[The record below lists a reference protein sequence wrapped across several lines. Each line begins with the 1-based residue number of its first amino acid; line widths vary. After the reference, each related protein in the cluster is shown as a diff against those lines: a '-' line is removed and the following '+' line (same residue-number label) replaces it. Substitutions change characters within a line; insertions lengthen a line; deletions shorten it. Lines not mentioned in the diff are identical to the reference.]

1 MSRLICLCCT
11 LIFLMFYSCHKNEE
25 TTVTKEIPP
34 WLQLKVAALVPEP
47 ALCEITEI
55 TFIQYNGKNYF
66 HVYCGI
72 WSCMYCQLFDE
83 QGNRP
88 DWSNEVWQDFFTK
101 KRDIQTVPACR

>member
-1 MSRLICLCCT
+1 
-11 LIFLMFYSCHKNEE
+11 MFYSCHKNEE

-83 QGNRP
+83 QGKT
-88 DWSNEVWQDFFTK
+88 E
-101 KRDIQTVPACR
+101 PAITSAYATPNIAGASEASWHCGAVSG